1 VGFEAHELPE
11 SESAYISSPSSPA
24 CDIQL
29 MVSNARPQDD
39 LTKAYIVEPTQRI
52 RNGIQDSHHITH
64 FFPSRVARTI
74 DILGDEECQPGHTSP
89 RCR

>member
-1 VGFEAHELPE
+1 VGFKTHELLE

-24 CDIQL
+24 CDLQL
-29 MVSNARPQDD
+29 VVSNARPQDD

-52 RNGIQDSHHITH
+52 KNGIQDLDDITH

-74 DILGDEECQPGHTSP
+74 DNLGDEECQPGHTSP
-89 RCR
+89 LCR